1 MKIQTQT
8 ALLFTILAAA
18 VILLLNA
25 VIYYAATRDT
35 ADDFKKRLELR
46 TIVAAKI
53 YFEKDTSSSAAY
65 NEIREQY
72 LEILPGERE
81 YMFKAT
87 ADTIRP
93 DRMPPV
99 PPSYLEQIK
108 LAKGQTVYHRQG
120 DQYFAGILYQAG
132 SDTYYIIKSAV
143 NVYGLQALKNLKRIL
158 LIAFI
163 GKVVLVFTVGI
174 YFSRKAFK
182 PFRDIIARVK
192 NIGVENLSLRLTEKR
207 GRDEIGELS
216 RTFNGM
222 LDRLQTAFDIQNN
235 FVSSASHELKTPLT
249 AIIGEAEIV
258 LAKERDA
265 GTYRQTLE
273 VILKEAEKLEAMT
286 TALLSLAQSG
296 FNNNREKYE
305 PVRLDELLYE
315 IRETIQRINPSSN
328 LKLEMQDLPASMEG
342 LVVMGNPQLLKLAIS
357 NVIMNA
363 CKYSSNQPV
372 SIRISSNQ
380 QQLRLDVSDRGIGI
394 PDAELKHVFVPFFRA
409 SNTGPYKGYGVGL
422 PLALNI
428 IRQHH
433 GNISVASDEGK
444 GTRVTIL
451 LPLAEC

>member
-8 ALLFTILAAA
+8 TLLFTILAAA

-25 VIYYAATRDT
+25 VMYYAATRDT
-35 ADDFKKRLELR
+35 ANDFKKRLELR
-46 TIVAAKI
+46 TVVAAKI

-65 NEIREQY
+65 NELRQQY
-72 LEILPGERE
+72 LEILPSERE
-81 YMFKAT
+81 YMFKAGT
-87 ADTIRP
+87 DTQQAG
-93 DRMPPV
+93 MPPV
-99 PPSYLEQIK
+99 PASYLQQIK
-108 LAKGQTVYHRQG
+108 QAKGETVYYRQG
-120 DQYFAGILYQAG
+120 DLYFAGILYPVGNDA
-132 SDTYYIIKSAV
+132 YYIIKSAV

-207 GRDEIGELS
+207 GRDEIAELS

-249 AIIGEAEIV
+249 TIIGEAEIV
-258 LAKERDA
+258 LSKERESDA
-265 GTYRQTLE
+265 YRQTLE

-296 FNNNREKYE
+296 FNNNRENYE

-315 IRETIQRINPSSN
+315 IRETIHRINPEGK
-328 LKLEMQDLPASMEG
+328 LKLEMQDLPMSMEG
-342 LVVMGNPQLLKLAIS
+342 LLVMGNPQLLKLAIS

-372 SIRISSNQ
+372 GIKISSNQ
-380 QQLRLDVSDRGIGI
+380 QQLRLDISDSGIGI

-451 LPLAEC
+451 LPLAES

>member
-8 ALLFTILAAA
+8 TLLFTILAAA

-25 VIYYAATRDT
+25 VMYYAATRDT
-35 ADDFKKRLELR
+35 ANDFKKRLELR
-46 TIVAAKI
+46 TVVAAKI

-65 NEIREQY
+65 NELRQQY
-72 LEILPGERE
+72 LEILPSERE
-81 YMFKAT
+81 YMFKAGT
-87 ADTIRP
+87 DTQQAG
-93 DRMPPV
+93 MPPV
-99 PPSYLEQIK
+99 PASYLQQIK
-108 LAKGQTVYHRQG
+108 QAKGETVYYRQG
-120 DQYFAGILYQAG
+120 DLYFAGILYPVGNDA
-132 SDTYYIIKSAV
+132 YYIIKSAV

-163 GKVVLVFTVGI
+163 GKIVLVFTVGI

-207 GRDEIGELS
+207 GRDEIAELS

-249 AIIGEAEIV
+249 TIIGEAEIV
-258 LAKERDA
+258 LSKERESDA
-265 GTYRQTLE
+265 YRQTLE

-296 FNNNREKYE
+296 FNNNRENYE

-315 IRETIQRINPSSN
+315 IRETIHRINPEGK
-328 LKLEMQDLPASMEG
+328 LKLEMQDLPMSMEG
-342 LVVMGNPQLLKLAIS
+342 LLVMGNPQLLKLAIS

-372 SIRISSNQ
+372 GIKISSNQ
-380 QQLRLDVSDRGIGI
+380 QQLRLDVSDSGIGI

-451 LPLAEC
+451 LPLAES

>member
-8 ALLFTILAAA
+8 TLLFTILAAA

-25 VIYYAATRDT
+25 VMYYAATRDT
-35 ADDFKKRLELR
+35 ANDFKKRLELR
-46 TIVAAKI
+46 TVVAAKI

-65 NEIREQY
+65 NELRQQY
-72 LEILPGERE
+72 LEILPSERE
-81 YMFKAT
+81 YMFKAST
-87 ADTIRP
+87 DTQQAG
-93 DRMPPV
+93 MPPV
-99 PPSYLEQIK
+99 PASYLQQIK
-108 LAKGQTVYHRQG
+108 QAKGETVYYRQG
-120 DQYFAGILYQAG
+120 DLYFAGILYPVGNEA
-132 SDTYYIIKSAV
+132 YYIIKSAV

-207 GRDEIGELS
+207 GRDEIAELS

-249 AIIGEAEIV
+249 TIIGEAEIV
-258 LAKERDA
+258 LSKERESDA
-265 GTYRQTLE
+265 YRQTLE

-296 FNNNREKYE
+296 FNNNRENYE

-315 IRETIQRINPSSN
+315 IRETIHRINPEGK
-328 LKLEMQDLPASMEG
+328 LKLEMQDLPMSMEG
-342 LVVMGNPQLLKLAIS
+342 LLVMGNPQLLKLAIS

-372 SIRISSNQ
+372 GIKISSNQ
-380 QQLRLDVSDRGIGI
+380 QQLRLDVSDSGIGI

-451 LPLAEC
+451 LPLAES

>member
-1 MKIQTQT
+1 
-8 ALLFTILAAA
+8 
-18 VILLLNA
+18 
-25 VIYYAATRDT
+25 
-35 ADDFKKRLELR
+35 
-46 TIVAAKI
+46 
-53 YFEKDTSSSAAY
+53 
-65 NEIREQY
+65 
-72 LEILPGERE
+72 
-81 YMFKAT
+81 
-87 ADTIRP
+87 
-93 DRMPPV
+93 MPPV

>member
-1 MKIQTQT
+1 
-8 ALLFTILAAA
+8 
-18 VILLLNA
+18 
-25 VIYYAATRDT
+25 
-35 ADDFKKRLELR
+35 
-46 TIVAAKI
+46 
-53 YFEKDTSSSAAY
+53 
-65 NEIREQY
+65 
-72 LEILPGERE
+72 
-81 YMFKAT
+81 
-87 ADTIRP
+87 
-93 DRMPPV
+93 
-99 PPSYLEQIK
+99 
-108 LAKGQTVYHRQG
+108 
-120 DQYFAGILYQAG
+120 
-132 SDTYYIIKSAV
+132 
-143 NVYGLQALKNLKRIL
+143 
-158 LIAFI
+158 
-163 GKVVLVFTVGI
+163 
-174 YFSRKAFK
+174 
-182 PFRDIIARVK
+182 
-192 NIGVENLSLRLTEKR
+192 
-207 GRDEIGELS
+207 
-216 RTFNGM
+216 M

-258 LAKERDA
+258 LSKERDA
-265 GTYRQTLE
+265 GTYKQTLE

-296 FNNNREKYE
+296 FNNNRENYE

-315 IRETIQRINPSSN
+315 IGETIQRINPESK
-328 LKLEMQDLPASMEG
+328 LKLEMQELPASMEG

-372 SIRISSNQ
+372 GIKISSNQ
-380 QQLRLDVSDRGIGI
+380 QQLRLDVSDSGIGI

-451 LPLAEC
+451 LPLAES

>member
-53 YFEKDTSSSAAY
+53 NFEKDTSSSAAY

-81 YMFKAT
+81 YMFRAI
-87 ADTIRP
+87 ADTHQLGH
-93 DRMPPV
+93 MPPV
-99 PPSYLEQIK
+99 PASYLQEIK
-108 LAKGQTVYHRQG
+108 QANGGTVYYRQG
-120 DQYFAGILYQAG
+120 DIYFAGILYHTG
-132 SDTYYIIKSAV
+132 NDTYYIIKSAV
-143 NVYGLQALKNLKRIL
+143 NLYGLQALKNLKRIL

-182 PFRDIIARVK
+182 PFRGVIARVK
-192 NIGVENLSLRLTEKR
+192 NIGVENLSLRLTEKK
-207 GRDEIGELS
+207 GRDEIAELS

-258 LAKERDA
+258 LSKERDA
-265 GTYRQTLE
+265 GTYKQTLE

-296 FNNNREKYE
+296 FNNNRENYE

-315 IRETIQRINPSSN
+315 IGETIQRINPESK
-328 LKLEMQDLPASMEG
+328 LKLEMQELPASMEG

-372 SIRISSNQ
+372 GIKISSNQ
-380 QQLRLDVSDRGIGI
+380 QQLRLDVSDSGIGI

-451 LPLAEC
+451 LPLAES